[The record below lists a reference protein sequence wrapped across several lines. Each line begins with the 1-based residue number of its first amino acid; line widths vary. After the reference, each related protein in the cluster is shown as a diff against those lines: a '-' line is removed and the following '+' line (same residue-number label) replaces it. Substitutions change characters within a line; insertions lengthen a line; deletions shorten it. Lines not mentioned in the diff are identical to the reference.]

1 MFENELPGDKT
12 LISIPS
18 FSVPDLL
25 AVVSP
30 TVPRNRL
37 KLIKK
42 FINKDFIQ
50 ANWGQRKHMM
60 NVPVIQTP

>member
-1 MFENELPGDKT
+1 MFEHELPGDKT

-18 FSVPDLL
+18 FSVPDQL

-30 TVPRNRL
+30 TFPEKRM
-37 KLIKK
+37 K
-42 FINKDFIQ
+42 FIRNLLTRTLYKKTEEKMD
-50 ANWGQRKHMM
+50 MM